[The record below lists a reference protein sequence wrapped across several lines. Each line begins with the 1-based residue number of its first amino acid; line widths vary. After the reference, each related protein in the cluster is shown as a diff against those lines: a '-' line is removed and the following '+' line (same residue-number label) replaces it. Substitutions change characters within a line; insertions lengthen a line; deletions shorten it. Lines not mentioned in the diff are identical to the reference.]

1 MVGPGGG
8 GVAGAKPANQKGFGG
23 TFQAAF
29 AGAFAGG
36 GKFGKQ
42 PVEAVNPKNRTSR
55 VVSEISTMSS
65 SLPVFPDSSIFVRSD
80 ETRPD
85 VVKALITGP
94 QVRGPNPEPSAV
106 ASTRRDVM
114 KILKP

>member
-1 MVGPGGG
+1 MGGLVGPGRGG
-8 GVAGAKPANQKGFGG
+8 GADPKPANLKGFGG
-23 TFQAAF
+23 AFQAAF
-29 AGAFAGG
+29 AASHGG
-36 GKFGKQ
+36 GKQ

-85 VVKALITGP
+85 VIKALITGP
-94 QVRGPNPEPSAV
+94 QVRGS
-106 ASTRRDVM
+106 
-114 KILKP
+114 